1 MTMGATANAGML
13 SSILSAKCAAK
24 LMSGLNPTV
33 QLAKLPKTGSCITG
47 YVRRFSTS
55 LKRRDMRDLRALP
68 AQNLPIY
75 QGMYT
80 HFIGS

>member
-1 MTMGATANAGML
+1 MMP
-13 SSILSAKCAAK
+13 
-24 LMSGLNPTV
+24 GLHPTV
-33 QLAKLPKTGSCITG
+33 QLAKLPKTGSCIAG

-55 LKRRDMRDLRALP
+55 LKRRDMRELRALP

-80 HFIGS
+80 YFMDS